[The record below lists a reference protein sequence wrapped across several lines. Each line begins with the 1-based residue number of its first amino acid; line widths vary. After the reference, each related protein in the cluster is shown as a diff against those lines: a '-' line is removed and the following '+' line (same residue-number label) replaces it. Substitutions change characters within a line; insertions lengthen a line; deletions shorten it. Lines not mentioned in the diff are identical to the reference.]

1 MTAQE
6 IKQLRDEEII
16 GFHRRLPAFKAKRM
30 DWRRFPILTQRRRI
44 PAPRLSVLPKLEDS
58 LPENAWQ
65 RTERLLSEYID
76 PDMITTNFPC
86 VA

>member
-6 IKQLRDEEII
+6 IKQLRDEEIL

-30 DWRRFPILTQRRRI
+30 DWRRFPILAQRQRI
-44 PAPRLSVLPKLEDS
+44 PSLQLSALPQFEDS

-65 RTERLLSEYID
+65 RTEQLPSEYID
-76 PDMITTNFPC
+76 PDMI
-86 VA
+86 

>member
-6 IKQLRDEEII
+6 IKQLRDDEII

-30 DWRRFPILTQRRRI
+30 DWRRFPILTQRQCI
-44 PAPRLSVLPKLEDS
+44 PAPRLSVLPTLEDS

-65 RTERLLSEYID
+65 RAQQLAPSYID
-76 PDMITTNFPC
+76 PDMITRDL
-86 VA
+86 